1 MAEVVSLARK
11 LFSRRSSEPNATV
24 VQELERLL
32 EAASAGEIIGL
43 AGSYMHKD
51 KIVTYSYAGL
61 VAGYSIVGSLSCLK
75 ERLMQYSI
83 YVQD

>member
-1 MAEVVSLARK
+1 MAEVVSLHGAAIRMPVA
-11 LFSRRSSEPNATV
+11 EPNATV

-32 EAASAGEIIGL
+32 EAARAGEIVGL

-61 VAGYSIVGSLSCLK
+61 VAGYSVVGGLSCLMD
-75 ERLMQYSI
+75 RLKHIIMSR
-83 YVQD
+83 D